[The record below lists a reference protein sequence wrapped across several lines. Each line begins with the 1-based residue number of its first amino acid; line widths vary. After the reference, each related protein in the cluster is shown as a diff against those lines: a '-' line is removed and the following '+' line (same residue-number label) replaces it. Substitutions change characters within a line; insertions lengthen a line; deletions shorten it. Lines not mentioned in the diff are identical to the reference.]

1 MGQMRCLVVNFN
13 CHLGDIWNH
22 LGCTSLNLSVKG
34 VPKRRLIE
42 MGKPILN
49 TGILFH
55 GLSTHTAY
63 KTEGKHRLLTECCA
77 FQLLHTYYV
86 LNTLCVLSYYTR
98 S

>member
-1 MGQMRCLVVNFN
+1 MHISGFVCE
-13 CHLGDIWNH
+13 
-22 LGCTSLNLSVKG
+22 G
-34 VPKRRLIE
+34 VSKEKVE

-63 KTEGKHRLLTECCA
+63 KAEGKHRLLTQYYA

-86 LNTLCVLSYYTR
+86 LNTLCVLSYYTL